1 MKHFILSFFLLS
13 ASIALF
19 SQEQSKP
26 YNPNADAKADLNKAI
41 ELANKENKHVLVQ
54 FGGNWCPWCLRF
66 HAMINNVPVL
76 DSLIKADYIYIL
88 ANVPR
93 EKEKRDYD
101 LFRELNYP
109 NRFGYPVFVVLDQNG
124 KELHIQDS
132 GLLEHPDPKVKGY
145 DTTKVVTFLRQWN
158 VKALDPE
165 TYSKSSHR

>member
-1 MKHFILSFFLLS
+1 
-13 ASIALF
+13 
-19 SQEQSKP
+19 
-26 YNPNADAKADLNKAI
+26 
-41 ELANKENKHVLVQ
+41 
-54 FGGNWCPWCLRF
+54 
-66 HAMINNVPVL
+66 MINNVPVL